1 MFGHFNS
8 HRNST
13 YTQVP
18 SGCYALVG
26 KSGKGGKF
34 HLHPDGTKSI
44 VWPPGL
50 HYPHPPSVKVS
61 HLVTKHTIVVHLP
74 AVEQC
79 RTKDDVVVDITTTI
93 AIRIMGDAD
102 LGEDPDLVRKFVHE
116 LNPRGLDE
124 QLRIAHAEALVRL
137 VRRTEHADIYG
148 MRCCGGGGGNNPKRT
163 TQPPRVVAGASLGA
177 IQRVVE
183 EEGKQSDMA
192 SSSEGLGSWVAA
204 QRREYKLLMEG
215 KPSRLTKERIRR
227 LEGIG
232 FEWVEEQGQD
242 GASSHC
248 PTFSD
253 RLKQQLNGLFM

>member
-1 MFGHFNS
+1 M
-8 HRNST
+8 
-13 YTQVP
+13 P

-26 KSGKGGKF
+26 KPGKEGGKVYSY
-34 HLHPDGTKSI
+34 PDGTKSI

-61 HLVTKHTIVVHLP
+61 YLVTKHTMVVHLP

-79 RTKDDVVVDITTTI
+79 QTKDDVAVDITTTI

-137 VRRTEHADIYG
+137 VRRTERADIYG
-148 MRCCGGGGGNNPKRT
+148 MRGCCGGGGGNNPKRT
-163 TQPPRVVAGASLGA
+163 TQQPPRVVAGASLGA
-177 IQRVVE
+177 IQRVVVE
-183 EEGKQSDMA
+183 EEGKHSDMV

-232 FEWVEEQGQD
+232 FEWVEEQQGQD
-242 GASSHC
+242 GASSHY

>member
-1 MFGHFNS
+1 M
-8 HRNST
+8 R
-13 YTQVP
+13 
-18 SGCYALVG
+18 
-26 KSGKGGKF
+26 
-34 HLHPDGTKSI
+34 I
-44 VWPPGL
+44 
-50 HYPHPPSVKVS
+50 S
-61 HLVTKHTIVVHLP
+61 HLITKQAIVVHLP

-79 RTKDDVVVDITTTI
+79 KTKDDVVVDITTTI
-93 AIRIMGDAD
+93 AIRIMGDAE

-124 QLRIAHAEALVRL
+124 QLRIAHAEALRRL
-137 VRRTEHADIYG
+137 AGSTKRADIYG
-148 MRCCGGGGGNNPKRT
+148 MHCGGGGNPRRT
-163 TQPPRVVAGASLGA
+163 AQPRVAGASLGA

-183 EEGKQSDMA
+183 EEGKQSMA
-192 SSSEGLGSWVAA
+192 GASEGLGSWVAV

-242 GASSHC
+242 GSSSHY

-253 RLKQQLNGLFM
+253 RLKEQLNGLFM